1 MGGDEGLKPATVID
15 LERNMCRN
23 IKRLRQPERQATDEE
38 CQAAAL
44 QFVRKVTGY
53 QKPSKVNEAAFHT
66 AVADI
71 AAITKN
77 LLDAVQ
83 K

>member
-1 MGGDEGLKPATVID
+1 
-15 LERNMCRN
+15 MCRN
-23 IKRLRQPERQATDEE
+23 IKQLRQPERSATDEE

-53 QKPSKVNEAAFHT
+53 QKPSKANEAAFST
-66 AVADI
+66 AVANI
-71 AAITKN
+71 AAITKD

-83 K
+83 RKEIERLRD

>member
-1 MGGDEGLKPATVID
+1 
-15 LERNMCRN
+15 MCRN
-23 IKRLRQPERQATDEE
+23 IKRLRQPEHTATIEE

-53 QKPSKVNEAAFHT
+53 QKPSKANEAAFHT

-77 LLDAVQ
+77 LLEAVE